1 MKQLLKLTLGG
12 FLAGASISVGAAIY
26 LSCQSKVAGALLF
39 SIGLILVVTYG
50 FNLYTGMIGYVRS
63 GRDLLR
69 ALWAF
74 LANALGCTLSL
85 LMPNGG
91 AARAAELWQGKL
103 ENGLPIVFV
112 RAVVCGVLIF
122 ACVNYAKKHGGV
134 AALAYIVLAVAA
146 FILCGAEHSV
156 ADICFL
162 FAARAF
168 SPQSVGFI
176 LVVAAGNAVGSLIL
190 SFWEERT
197 RK

>member
-12 FLAGASISVGAAIY
+12 CLAGASISIGAAIY

-63 GRDLLR
+63 GRELLR

-74 LANALGCTLSL
+74 LANALGCMLSL
-85 LMPNGG
+85 LMPNGE
-91 AARAAELWQGKL
+91 ASRAAELWQGKL
-103 ENGLPIVFV
+103 ENGLLTVFV

-122 ACVNYAKKHGGV
+122 ACVNYAKKHDGV

-168 SPQSVGFI
+168 SLQSALFI
-176 LVVAAGNAVGSLIL
+176 LVVAAGNAVGSLVL

-197 RK
+197 KK

>member
-12 FLAGASISVGAAIY
+12 CLAGASISIGAAIY
-26 LSCQSKVAGALLF
+26 LNCPSKVAGALLF

-50 FNLYTGMIGYVRS
+50 VNLYTGMLGYVRS
-63 GRDLLR
+63 GKELLR
-69 ALWAF
+69 ALYAL

-85 LMPNGG
+85 VMPN
-91 AARAAELWQGKL
+91 AQAAELWQGKL
-103 ENGLPIVFV
+103 GNNLVTVFI

-122 ACVNYAKKHGGV
+122 ACVNYAKKHDGA

-162 FAARAF
+162 LAARAF
-168 SPQSVGFI
+168 SLQRLLFI
-176 LVVAAGNAVGSLIL
+176 FVVAAGNAVGSLIL
-190 SFWEERT
+190 SFWTERT